1 MFGRDIRTRRAL
13 ILALRIVGYVAFVY
27 LTTYFL
33 MMEPRLQAW
42 DSQTWDEAYKST
54 YRFAR
59 RRQIPFSVVD
69 LTIVVPT
76 SCWANNLFWPVDC
89 VVHPV
94 LEPYHRYMLDRYKQQ
109 KEGS

>member
-1 MFGRDIRTRRAL
+1 MCGS
-13 ILALRIVGYVAFVY
+13 RIGKRGVVMWASRIGAYFLFLY

-33 MMEPRLQAW
+33 MMEPRLGAR
-42 DSQTWDEAYKST
+42 DPQTWNEAYKST
-54 YRFAR
+54 YRFAPIE
-59 RRQIPFSVVD
+59 QIPFSVVD
-69 LTIVVPT
+69 LTIIVPT